1 MPYATD
7 TKAKALVYAALHT
20 DQQAADQYECSR
32 RTIINW
38 RQELD
43 ENQELQEACTRR
55 WEEVRRSDSWVQD
68 ATETLR
74 TAQAAIR
81 EAANKMDL
89 SDPKALDSLVNGYK
103 EVGNLLQM
111 ARIVDAR
118 LGTNRQNGEAGGQ
131 DDARQLPEDSA

>member
-1 MPYATD
+1 MGYATD

-20 DQQAADQYECSR
+20 DEQAAEKYGCGR
-32 RTIINW
+32 RSINYW
-38 RQELD
+38 RDELD

-55 WEEVRRSDSWVQD
+55 WEEVRESDSWVQD
-68 ATETLR
+68 ATHTLR

-81 EAANKMDL
+81 EAADKMDL
-89 SDPKALDSLVNGYK
+89 SNPDALDSLTKAYG

-118 LGTNRQNGEAGGQ
+118 LGANRQNGAEGGQ
-131 DDARQLPEDSA
+131 DATRRLDEPKD